1 MRRLAFLIGLL
12 AVVGVAMAYAQV
24 EKAPVEK
31 TVTGTI
37 DSVDLVK
44 SEVVIITKEAVPPV
58 PAVKE
63 TLVVAKDAVITLAD
77 GKAGKLLDLK
87 KGEKVEAKVVD
98 GKATV
103 IKVVK

>member
-12 AVVGVAMAYAQV
+12 AVVGVTMAYAQV
-24 EKAPVEK
+24 EKAPEEK

-37 DSVDLVK
+37 DSVDLLK

-58 PAVKE
+58 PAVRE
-63 TLVVAKDAVITLAD
+63 AVVVAEDAVITLAD
-77 GKAGKLLDLK
+77 GNAGNIGDLK
-87 KGEKVEAKVVD
+87 NGDKVEAKVVD
-98 GKATV
+98 GKATE